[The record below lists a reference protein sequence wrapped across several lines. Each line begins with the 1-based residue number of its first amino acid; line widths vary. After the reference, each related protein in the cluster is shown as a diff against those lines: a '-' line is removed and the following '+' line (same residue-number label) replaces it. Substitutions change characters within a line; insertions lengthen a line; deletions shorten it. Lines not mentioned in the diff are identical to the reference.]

1 MHAVWMLNEFIT
13 GTMCLPLVTVDI
25 RMSVKQ
31 DVTERDEQD
40 RKAAEP
46 NEPPPSFSPPDLS
59 HAELGIQ
66 LMADWEISSNIVLYS
81 FLSFSQR
88 QADVEMMTPFN
99 FLFESNWTDQLT
111 TFLLGSVYEVFE
123 DLELYLEH
131 SFAQNTSLEGLSF
144 SRHLFVS
151 GVRYDYR

>member
-1 MHAVWMLNEFIT
+1 
-13 GTMCLPLVTVDI
+13 
-25 RMSVKQ
+25 
-31 DVTERDEQD
+31 
-40 RKAAEP
+40 
-46 NEPPPSFSPPDLS
+46 
-59 HAELGIQ
+59 
-66 LMADWEISSNIVLYS
+66 MADWEIRSNIVLYS

-99 FLFESNWTDQLT
+99 FLFESSWTDQLT
-111 TFLLGSVYEVFE
+111 TFLLGSGYEVFE

-144 SRHLFVS
+144 SRHLFVG